1 MTVETLTSVP
11 ALGPIYAK
19 AALPAI
25 PGLPGKKSSGDL
37 PDTTVRL
44 TGHSVDRHDLLEY
57 QRICGFSNSD
67 VLPHTY
73 PHVVGFPLQMRLMAR
88 GDFPLPL
95 MGLVHV
101 ENVIT
106 VHREIRFDE
115 ALDITVSA
123 ENLRAHP
130 KGRVVDLVT
139 EVDIAGE
146 RVWEGRSTYLA
157 RGRGDDEAPRGEEPP
172 AIPTGAAAAKWSLP
186 ADLGRTYG
194 LASGD
199 INPIH
204 MSALT
209 AKAMGFPK
217 AIAHGMWTYAR
228 TLAAI
233 GPVTNGPG
241 TSHVWFKRPV
251 LLPGKVDFVID
262 KDGPQGTVVAGLRNS
277 RKPATEHLVLT
288 LS

>member
-1 MTVETLTSVP
+1 MPVETLTSVP
-11 ALGPIYAK
+11 ALGTIYAK
-19 AALPAI
+19 AALPSV
-25 PGLPGKKSSGDL
+25 PGLPGPKSSGKL
-37 PDTTVRL
+37 PERTLRL
-44 TGHSVDRHDLLEY
+44 TGHSVDRLDLLEY
-57 QRICGFSNSD
+57 ERICGFNNSD

-73 PHVVGFPLQMRLMAR
+73 PHVVGFPLQMSLMAR

-115 ALDITVSA
+115 ALDISVTA

-130 KGRVVDLVT
+130 KGQVVARVT
-139 EVDIAGE
+139 EVDLDGARGGG
-146 RVWEGRSTYLA
+146 GRSTYLA
-157 RGRGDDEAPRGEEPP
+157 RGRGDAEASRGEEPP
-172 AIPTGAAAAKWSLP
+172 AIPTGTAAAKWSLP

-204 MSALT
+204 MSAPT
-209 AKAMGFPK
+209 AKAMGFPR

-233 GPVTNGPG
+233 GQVTSGPG

-251 LLPGKVDFVID
+251 LLPAKVDFVID
-262 KDGPQGTVVAGLRNS
+262 KDADGSVVAGLRNS

>member
-1 MTVETLTSVP
+1 MAVTTVKSIP

-19 AALPAI
+19 AALP
-25 PGLPGKKSSGDL
+25 GKTTGKTL
-37 PDTTVRL
+37 PDTQLRL
-44 TGHSVDRHDLLEY
+44 VGHSVDRGDLLQYE
-57 QRICGFSNSD
+57 RICGFNNSD

-73 PHVVGFPLQMRLMAR
+73 PHVVGFPLQMQLMA
-88 GDFPLPL
+88 GKGFPLPL

-123 ENLRAHP
+123 DNLRAHP
-130 KGRVVDLVT
+130 KGKVVDLVT
-139 EVDIAGE
+139 EVDVDGE
-146 RVWEGRSTYLA
+146 RVWQGRSTYLA
-157 RGRGDDEAPRGEEPP
+157 RGRGDAEAERGEQPP
-172 AIPTGAAAAKWSLP
+172 AIPTGQAAAKWSLP
-186 ADLGRTYG
+186 GGLGRTYG

-204 MSALT
+204 MSAVT
-209 AKAMGFPK
+209 AKAMGFPQ

-228 TLAAI
+228 VLGAI
-233 GPVTNGPG
+233 GPVTSGPS
-241 TSHVWFKRPV
+241 TSHVWFKKPV

-262 KDGPQGTVVAGLRNS
+262 KGDDQVVAGLRS
-277 RKPATEHLVLT
+277 TRKPETEHLVLT

>member
-1 MTVETLTSVP
+1 MAVTTVKSIP

-19 AALPAI
+19 AALSR
-25 PGLPGKKSSGDL
+25 GGGGSTL
-37 PDTTVRL
+37 PDTQLRL
-44 TGHSVDRHDLLEY
+44 TGHQVDRHDLLEY
-57 QRICGFSNSD
+57 QRICRFNNSD

-73 PHVVGFPLQMRLMAR
+73 PHVVGFPLQMQLMA
-88 GDFPLPL
+88 GKGFPLPL

-101 ENVIT
+101 ENLIT

-123 ENLRAHP
+123 DNLRAHA
-130 KGRVVDLVT
+130 KGKVVDLVT
-139 EVDIAGE
+139 EVDIDGE

-157 RGRGDDEAPRGEEPP
+157 RGRGDAEAERGEQPP
-172 AIPTGAAAAKWSLP
+172 AIPTGQAAAKWSLP
-186 ADLGRTYG
+186 GDLGRTYG

-204 MSALT
+204 MSVIT
-209 AKAMGFPK
+209 AKAMGFPQ

-228 TLAAI
+228 VLGAI
-233 GPVTNGPG
+233 GPVASGPS
-241 TSHVWFKRPV
+241 TSHVWFKKPV

-262 KDGPQGTVVAGLRNS
+262 KSGDVVVAGLRSS
-277 RKPATEHLVLT
+277 RKPETEHLVLT

>member
-1 MTVETLTSVP
+1 MAVTTVKSIP

-19 AALPAI
+19 AALP
-25 PGLPGKKSSGDL
+25 GKGGGSSL
-37 PDTTVRL
+37 PDTRL
-44 TGHSVDRHDLLEY
+44 RLEGYEVDRLDLLEY
-57 QRICGFSNSD
+57 QRICGFNNSD

-73 PHVVGFPLQMRLMAR
+73 PHVVGFPLQMQLMS
-88 GDFPLPL
+88 GKGFPLPL

-106 VHREIRFDE
+106 VHREVRFDE

-123 ENLRAHP
+123 DTLRAHP
-130 KGRVVDLVT
+130 KGTVVDLDT
-139 EVDIAGE
+139 EVDVAGE

-157 RGRGDDEAPRGEEPP
+157 RGKGDAEADRGAQPP
-172 AIPTGAAAAKWSLP
+172 AIPTGPAAAKWSLP
-186 ADLGRTYG
+186 GDLGRTYG

-204 MSALT
+204 MSAVT

-228 TLAAI
+228 VLGAI
-233 GPVTNGPG
+233 GPRTSGPC
-241 TSHVWFKRPV
+241 TSHVWFKKPV
-251 LLPGKVDFVID
+251 LLPAKVDFVID
-262 KDGPQGTVVAGLRNS
+262 TTGEKVVAGLRS
-277 RKPATEHLVLT
+277 TRKPEIEHLVLT
-288 LS
+288 LA

>member
-1 MTVETLTSVP
+1 MADKTVTTIPS
-11 ALGPIYAK
+11 LGPIYAK
-19 AALPAI
+19 AALP
-25 PGLPGKKSSGDL
+25 GKATGKDL
-37 PDTTVRL
+37 PDTRLRL
-44 TGHSVDRHDLLEY
+44 TGHTVDREDLLEY
-57 QRICGFSNSD
+57 ERICGFNNSD

-73 PHVVGFPLQMRLMAR
+73 PHVVGFPLQMQLMSAK
-88 GDFPLPL
+88 GFPLPL

-115 ALDITVSA
+115 ELDIAVSA

-130 KGRVVDLVT
+130 KGKVVDLVT
-139 EVDIAGE
+139 EVDVAGE

-157 RGRGDDEAPRGEEPP
+157 RGRGDADAERGAQPP
-172 AIPTGAAAAKWSLP
+172 SIPTGHAAAKWSLP
-186 ADLGRTYG
+186 GDLGRTYG

-204 MSALT
+204 MSGVT
-209 AKAMGFPK
+209 AKAMGFPQ

-233 GPVTNGPG
+233 GAVTSGPC
-241 TSHVWFKRPV
+241 TSHVWFKKPV

-262 KDGPQGTVVAGLRNS
+262 KDGEDVVAGLRSS
-277 RKPATEHLVLT
+277 RKPSTEHLVLT

>member
-1 MTVETLTSVP
+1 MALTTVKSIP

-19 AALPAI
+19 AALP
-25 PGLPGKKSSGDL
+25 GKGGGSSL
-37 PDTTVRL
+37 PDTRL
-44 TGHSVDRHDLLEY
+44 LLQGHEIDRSDLLEY
-57 QRICGFSNSD
+57 QRICGFNNSD

-73 PHVVGFPLQMRLMAR
+73 PHVVGFPLQMQLMS
-88 GDFPLPL
+88 GKGFPLPL

-123 ENLRAHP
+123 DNLRAHP
-130 KGRVVDLVT
+130 KGKVVDLVT
-139 EVDIAGE
+139 EVDVAGE

-157 RGRGDDEAPRGEEPP
+157 RGKGDADADRGAQPP
-172 AIPTGAAAAKWSLP
+172 AIPTGQAAAKWSLP
-186 ADLGRTYG
+186 ANLGRTYG

-204 MSALT
+204 MSGVT
-209 AKAMGFPK
+209 AKAMGFPS

-228 TLAAI
+228 VLGAI
-233 GPVTNGPG
+233 GPRTSGPC
-241 TSHVWFKRPV
+241 TSHVWFKKPV
-251 LLPGKVDFVID
+251 LLPAKVDFVID
-262 KDGPQGTVVAGLRNS
+262 TTGEQVVAGLRS
-277 RKPATEHLVLT
+277 TRKPETEHLVLT
-288 LS
+288 LA

>member
-1 MTVETLTSVP
+1 MAVETLTSVP
-11 ALGPIYAK
+11 ALGKIYAK
-19 AALPAI
+19 AALPS
-25 PGLPGKKSSGDL
+25 LPGVPGPTAGGDL
-37 PDTTVRL
+37 PERTLQL
-44 TGHSVDRHDLLEY
+44 TGHTVDRHDLLEY
-57 QRICGFSNSD
+57 ERICGFNNSD

-73 PHVVGFPLQMRLMAR
+73 PHVVGFPLQMELMSR

-106 VHREIRFDE
+106 VHREVRFDE
-115 ALDITVSA
+115 ELDISVTA
-123 ENLRAHP
+123 ENLRRHP

-139 EVDIAGE
+139 EVDVAGE

-157 RGRGDDEAPRGEEPP
+157 RGRGDAEASRGAEPP
-172 AIPTGAAAAKWSLP
+172 AIPTGAAAGTWNLP
-186 ADLGRTYG
+186 GDLGRTYG

-204 MSALT
+204 MSAPT

-233 GPVTNGPG
+233 GAVTSGPG

-251 LLPGKVDFVID
+251 LLPGRVDFVID
-262 KDGPQGTVVAGLRNS
+262 KEGDRVVAGLRNS

-288 LS
+288 LEA

>member
-1 MTVETLTSVP
+1 MAVQTVKSIP
-11 ALGPIYAK
+11 ALGPIYAR
-19 AALPAI
+19 AALP
-25 PGLPGKKSSGDL
+25 GKTPGKTL
-37 PDTTVRL
+37 PDKQLRL
-44 TGHSVDRHDLLEY
+44 VGHAVDRSDLLAY
-57 QRICGFSNSD
+57 QRICGFNNSD

-73 PHVVGFPLQMRLMAR
+73 PHVVGFPLQMQLMA
-88 GDFPLPL
+88 GKGFPLPL

-106 VHREIRFDE
+106 VHRGIRFDE

-123 ENLRAHP
+123 DNLRAHP
-130 KGRVVDLVT
+130 KGKVVDLVT
-139 EVDIAGE
+139 EVDVDGE

-157 RGRGDDEAPRGEEPP
+157 RGRGDADAERGEQPP
-172 AIPTGAAAAKWSLP
+172 AIPTGQAVARWSLP
-186 ADLGRTYG
+186 GDLGRTYG

-204 MSALT
+204 MSAVT

-228 TLAAI
+228 VLGAI
-233 GPVTNGPG
+233 GPVTSGPC
-241 TSHVWFKRPV
+241 TSHVWFKKPV

-262 KDGPQGTVVAGLRNS
+262 KGGDQVVAGLRNT
-277 RKPATEHLVLT
+277 RKPETEHLVLT
-288 LS
+288 LG

>member
-1 MTVETLTSVP
+1 MAVTTVKSIP

-19 AALPAI
+19 AALP
-25 PGLPGKKSSGDL
+25 GKGGGSSL
-37 PDTTVRL
+37 PDTRL
-44 TGHSVDRHDLLEY
+44 RLEGHEIDRSDLLEY
-57 QRICGFSNSD
+57 QRICGFNNSD

-73 PHVVGFPLQMRLMAR
+73 PHVVGFPLQMQLMS
-88 GDFPLPL
+88 GKGFPLPL

-106 VHREIRFDE
+106 VHREVRFDE

-123 ENLRAHP
+123 DNLRAHP
-130 KGRVVDLVT
+130 KGKVVDLVT
-139 EVDIAGE
+139 DVDVAGE

-157 RGRGDDEAPRGEEPP
+157 RGKGDAEADRGAQPP
-172 AIPTGAAAAKWSLP
+172 AIPTGQAAAKWSLP
-186 ADLGRTYG
+186 GDLGRTYG

-204 MSALT
+204 MSAVT

-228 TLAAI
+228 VLGAI
-233 GPVTNGPG
+233 GPRTSGPC
-241 TSHVWFKRPV
+241 TSHVWFKKPV
-251 LLPGKVDFVID
+251 LLPAKVDFVID
-262 KDGPQGTVVAGLRNS
+262 TTGEEVVAGLRS
-277 RKPATEHLVLT
+277 TRKPETEHLVLT
-288 LS
+288 LA

>member
-1 MTVETLTSVP
+1 MADTTVTSIP
-11 ALGPIYAK
+11 ALGPIYAR
-19 AALPAI
+19 AALP
-25 PGLPGKKSSGDL
+25 GKSTGSQL
-37 PDTTVRL
+37 PDTRL
-44 TGHSVDRHDLLEY
+44 RLSGHTVDRLDLLKY
-57 QRICGFSNSD
+57 QRICGFNNSD

-73 PHVVGFPLQMRLMAR
+73 PHVVGFPLQMQLMSAK
-88 GDFPLPL
+88 GFPLPL

-106 VHREIRFDE
+106 VHREVRFDE
-115 ALDITVSA
+115 ELDITVFA
-123 ENLRAHP
+123 DDLRAHP

-139 EVDIAGE
+139 EVDVAGE

-157 RGRGDDEAPRGEEPP
+157 RGRGDEDADRGAQPP
-172 AIPTGAAAAKWSLP
+172 AIPTGTAAAKWSLP
-186 ADLGRTYG
+186 GDLGRTYG

-204 MSALT
+204 MSAVT

-228 TLAAI
+228 VLGAI
-233 GPVTNGPG
+233 GPQTSGPC
-241 TSHVWFKRPV
+241 TSHVWFKKPV

-262 KDGPQGTVVAGLRNS
+262 KSGDEVVAGLRSS
-277 RKPATEHLVLT
+277 RKTTTEHLVLT
-288 LS
+288 LG

>member
-1 MTVETLTSVP
+1 MTVEILKNAP
-11 ALGPIYAK
+11 RLGPIYVK
-19 AALPAI
+19 TAI
-25 PGLPGKKSSGDL
+25 AGKRKGNTL
-37 PDTTVRL
+37 PDVELRL
-44 TGHSVDRHDLLEY
+44 TGLAVDRHDLLEY
-57 QRICGFSNSD
+57 QRICGFTNSD

-73 PHVVGFPLQMRLMAR
+73 PHVLGFPLQAQLMSR
-88 GDFPLPL
+88 RDFPLPL

-106 VHREIRFDE
+106 VHRELRFDE
-115 ALDITVSA
+115 PLEITVSA
-123 ENLRAHP
+123 DRLRAHP
-130 KGRVVDLVT
+130 KGRQVDLVT
-139 EVDIAGE
+139 EVEIAGE

-157 RGRGDDEAPRGEEPP
+157 RGSGDAAAERGAIAPS
-172 AIPTGAAAAKWSLP
+172 IPTGPAAAKWSLP
-186 ADLGRTYG
+186 GDLGRTYG

-199 INPIH
+199 VNPIH

-233 GPVTNGPG
+233 GPRTDGPS

-262 KDGPQGTVVAGLRNS
+262 KSDDRIVAGLRDS
-277 RKPATEHLVLT
+277 RKTETEHLVLT
-288 LS
+288 LD

>member
-1 MTVETLTSVP
+1 MAVQTVKSIP

-19 AALPAI
+19 AALP
-25 PGLPGKKSSGDL
+25 GKKPGTTL
-37 PDTTVRL
+37 PDTQLRL
-44 TGHSVDRHDLLEY
+44 VGHTVDRSDLLQY
-57 QRICGFSNSD
+57 QRICGFNNSD

-73 PHVVGFPLQMRLMAR
+73 PHVVGFPLQMQLMA
-88 GDFPLPL
+88 GKGFPLPL

-115 ALDITVSA
+115 VLDITVSA
-123 ENLRAHP
+123 DNLRAHP
-130 KGRVVDLVT
+130 KGKVVDLVT
-139 EVDIAGE
+139 EVDVDGE
-146 RVWEGRSTYLA
+146 RAWEGRSTYLA
-157 RGRGDDEAPRGEEPP
+157 RGRGDADAERGEQPP
-172 AIPTGAAAAKWSLP
+172 AMPPGPAVAKWSLP
-186 ADLGRTYG
+186 GDLGRTYG

-204 MSALT
+204 MSAVT

-228 TLAAI
+228 VLGAI
-233 GPVTNGPG
+233 GPVTSGPC
-241 TSHVWFKRPV
+241 TSHVWFKKPV

-262 KDGPQGTVVAGLRNS
+262 KGGDQVVAGLRS
-277 RKPATEHLVLT
+277 TRKPETEHLVLT
-288 LS
+288 LG

>member
-1 MTVETLTSVP
+1 MAVTTVKSIP

-19 AALPAI
+19 AALP
-25 PGLPGKKSSGDL
+25 GKTTGKTL
-37 PDTTVRL
+37 PDTQLRL
-44 TGHSVDRHDLLEY
+44 VGHSVDRGDLLQYE
-57 QRICGFSNSD
+57 RICGFNNSD

-73 PHVVGFPLQMRLMAR
+73 PHVVGFPLQMQLMA
-88 GDFPLPL
+88 GKGFPLPL

-123 ENLRAHP
+123 DNLRAHP
-130 KGRVVDLVT
+130 KGKVVDLVT
-139 EVDIAGE
+139 EVDVDGE

-157 RGRGDDEAPRGEEPP
+157 RGRGDAEAERGEQPP
-172 AIPTGAAAAKWSLP
+172 AIPTGQAAAKWSLP
-186 ADLGRTYG
+186 GGLGRTYG

-204 MSALT
+204 MSAVT
-209 AKAMGFPK
+209 AKAMGFPQ

-228 TLAAI
+228 VLGAI
-233 GPVTNGPG
+233 GPVTSGPS
-241 TSHVWFKRPV
+241 TSHVWFKKPV

-262 KDGPQGTVVAGLRNS
+262 KGRDQVGAGLRS
-277 RKPATEHLVLT
+277 TRKPENEHLVHT

>member
-1 MTVETLTSVP
+1 MAVTTVKSIP

-19 AALPAI
+19 AALSRGGGGSTLPATQ
-25 PGLPGKKSSGDL
+25 L
-37 PDTTVRL
+37 RL
-44 TGHSVDRHDLLEY
+44 TGHTVDRHDLLEY
-57 QRICGFSNSD
+57 QRICGFNNSD

-73 PHVVGFPLQMRLMAR
+73 PHVVGFPLQMQLMA
-88 GDFPLPL
+88 GKGFPLPL

-106 VHREIRFDE
+106 VYREVRFDE

-123 ENLRAHP
+123 DNLRAHP
-130 KGRVVDLVT
+130 KGKVVDLVT
-139 EVDIAGE
+139 EVDVDGE

-157 RGRGDDEAPRGEEPP
+157 RGRGDADAERGEQPP
-172 AIPTGAAAAKWSLP
+172 AIPTGQAAAKWSLP
-186 ADLGRTYG
+186 GDLGRTYG

-204 MSALT
+204 MSAIT
-209 AKAMGFPK
+209 AKAMGFPQ

-228 TLAAI
+228 VLGAI
-233 GPVTNGPG
+233 GPVTSGPS
-241 TSHVWFKRPV
+241 TSHVWFKKPV

-262 KDGPQGTVVAGLRNS
+262 KSGDVVVAGLRSS
-277 RKPATEHLVLT
+277 RKPEIEHLVLT

>member
-1 MTVETLTSVP
+1 MAVTTVKSIP

-19 AALPAI
+19 AALSRGGGGSTLPATQ
-25 PGLPGKKSSGDL
+25 L
-37 PDTTVRL
+37 RL
-44 TGHSVDRHDLLEY
+44 TGHTVDRHDLLEY
-57 QRICGFSNSD
+57 QRICGFNNSD

-73 PHVVGFPLQMRLMAR
+73 PHVVGFPLQMQLMA
-88 GDFPLPL
+88 GKGFPLPL

-106 VHREIRFDE
+106 VHREVRFDE

-123 ENLRAHP
+123 DNLRAHP
-130 KGRVVDLVT
+130 KGKVVDLVT
-139 EVDIAGE
+139 EVDVDGQ

-157 RGRGDDEAPRGEEPP
+157 RGRGDAEAERGEQPP
-172 AIPTGAAAAKWSLP
+172 AIPTGPAAAKWSMP
-186 ADLGRTYG
+186 GDLGRTYG

-204 MSALT
+204 MSAVT
-209 AKAMGFPK
+209 AKAMGFPQ

-228 TLAAI
+228 VLGAI
-233 GPVTNGPG
+233 GPVTSGPS
-241 TSHVWFKRPV
+241 TSHVWFKKPV

-262 KDGPQGTVVAGLRNS
+262 KSGDVVVAGLRSS
-277 RKPATEHLVLT
+277 RKPETEHLVLT